1 MKKSLLLFSVV
12 VIGVSA
18 VAKSAEELLIRE
30 IVRYPTKEEMR
41 ADNLNRGKQL
51 MELKDIP
58 DGDETLVCTNW
69 VCPTSIVVNAEQYL
83 VETNKCLSLTCF
95 NVLTTNE
102 SPVKVASGDIEIQSD
117 GKAARC
123 TAFAHRAQTSLYLPD
138 YARGVDVQVIGSA
151 SNMLFV
157 SYRSLRPGKMQN
169 GHLAYKNITLEVNA
183 LTNAVDFAVA
193 IINAGL
199 PEADR
204 IPLPSGP

>member
-18 VAKSAEELLIRE
+18 VTKSVEELLIRE

-41 ADNLNRGKQL
+41 ADYLNRGKQL
-51 MELKDIP
+51 MALKDIP

-83 VETNKCLSLTCF
+83 VETNKCLSLTYF

-117 GKAARC
+117 GKVARC

-138 YARGVDVQVIGSA
+138 YARGVVVQAIGSA

-183 LTNAVDFAVA
+183 QTNAVDFAAA

-199 PEADR
+199 PEEER
-204 IPLPSGP
+204 IPLPPTQ

>member
-1 MKKSLLLFSVV
+1 MKKKLLLLSFVL
-12 VIGVSA
+12 IGVWA
-18 VAKSAEELLIRE
+18 VVEAADDFPIRE

-41 ADNLNRGKQL
+41 ADYLRNGKWL
-51 MELKDIP
+51 MELKGIP

-83 VETNKCLSLTCF
+83 VETNKCLTLTYF
-95 NVLTTNE
+95 KVLTTNE
-102 SPVKVASGDIEIQSD
+102 PPVKVASGDIEMQSD
-117 GKAARC
+117 GKVARC

-138 YARGVDVQVIGSA
+138 YAHGVTVQVIGSE

-157 SYRSLRPGKMQN
+157 SYRSLRPGKMQK

-183 LTNAVDFAVA
+183 PTNAVDFAAA

-199 PEADR
+199 PEEER
-204 IPLPSGP
+204 IPLPPAP